1 LATALMMLV
10 TVAGASHAQMGGGHG
25 GRQRSQQPPAPQPQ
39 PSTAPTPSKLMPE
52 IWPRLDIGA
61 ILCKSRDDLVRYQM
75 KTADGPGVAVPGKAP
90 DCLVIG
96 KQTAIQILDRDGP
109 SRTQVAFTAEASQTG
124 WTNSY
129 LPSTPPPSVAMG
141 TSAAK

>member
-1 LATALMMLV
+1 MPRYRLWWTLATALMMLL

-25 GRQRSQQPPAPQPQ
+25 GRQRSQQPAPQPQ

-75 KTADGPGVAVPGKAP
+75 TV
-90 DCLVIG
+90 
-96 KQTAIQILDRDGP
+96 
-109 SRTQVAFTAEASQTG
+109 
-124 WTNSY
+124 SY
-129 LPSTPPPSVAMG
+129 THLTLPTIYSV
-141 TSAAK
+141 